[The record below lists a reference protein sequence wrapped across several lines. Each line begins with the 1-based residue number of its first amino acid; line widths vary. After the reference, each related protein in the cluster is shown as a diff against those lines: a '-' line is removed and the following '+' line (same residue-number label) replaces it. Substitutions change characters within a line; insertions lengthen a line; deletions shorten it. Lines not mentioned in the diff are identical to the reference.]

1 MSSSITI
8 GQITDIDTMRI
19 QAQTNE
25 TKRTLG
31 NLRGAGKNIAPEKID
46 QVAQEFE
53 AQFISQM
60 LENMFSTV
68 DTKGFLG
75 GGEGEEVYR
84 SMMIDEYGKLI
95 SRTGGIGVADHV
107 KREMLRMQEV

>member
-1 MSSSITI
+1 MQPTVSIKEP
-8 GQITDIDTMRI
+8 DLMRI
-19 QAQTNE
+19 ATPNAE
-25 TKRTLG
+25 ANKTRRG
-31 NLRGAGKNIAPEKID
+31 NLLSPAKASPEKID
-46 QVAQEFE
+46 QVARDFE

-75 GGEGEEVYR
+75 GGEEEEFYR
-84 SMMIDEYGKLI
+84 DMLVDEYGKI
-95 SRTGGIGVADHV
+95 IARTGGVGVSDHV

>member
-1 MSSSITI
+1 
-8 GQITDIDTMRI
+8 MRI
-19 QAQTNE
+19 ATPTAE
-25 TKRTLG
+25 SKVRRG
-31 NLRGAGKNIAPEKID
+31 NLTTPAKASEAKID
-46 QVAQEFE
+46 QVASDFE

-75 GGEGEEVYR
+75 GGEEEEMYR
-84 SMMIDEYGKLI
+84 SMIVDEYGKMI
-95 SRTGGIGVADHV
+95 SRAGGVGVSDHV